1 MGQLDN
7 YPENPGDEIP
17 NPTEALLRTVNQEL
31 ERLKSGLLDQLNHD
45 VEKLRA
51 EKASLEQEIAGLQSQ
66 RQQQI
71 AQQQLMLRQLAQGLA
86 NQLQGEIAVHLNQV
100 TDSHAPVAGNS
111 QAEYKENAYQVLA
124 SLDSTLRTTFDT
136 LQNDLNSYRSSLS
149 QQLRHMHSLEQQGEL
164 ILDALV
170 SRLRDRLHNGSG
182 TLPPA
187 VSGDYE
193 SDFPPSEPSHLG
205 EIPIIPEPEP
215 IPAPPA
221 PPPPAAKP
229 QKASVVQLGFVF
241 IIGYAVLLSFFNV
254 VVAIIQGKPKLILGI
269 FELGGFIQ
277 PGFGNSLLIL
287 WLRMLVVVPAMAV
300 LAKFLYPKVFQDIRK
315 FGSLADTRLVV
326 NVIGSGFFLFLSQVL
341 IYIALGDISPGVA
354 ITVFFIYPIV
364 TLLSAWVFFG
374 DRPSKFRGI
383 VATAIFVGIVL
394 ISLPSTGIKVDDL
407 FVRGLTTAAA
417 SGITFAFY
425 VLLTQASAKKLHPVP
440 FSLINFIVILVCTC
454 GFLMVLPP
462 ELGVKVNPDVWPSLI
477 WSGVILGVLTL
488 VSYLLNNIGIS
499 MIGAAK
505 ASLLGSSGPV
515 LTALFAYIIIGRA
528 LSLQQALGM
537 LIVTLGVTALSFE
550 KMLSAPPPPGK
561 KPAK

>member
-7 YPENPGDEIP
+7 YPENPGDKIP
-17 NPTEALLRTVNQEL
+17 NPTEALLNTVTQEL

-51 EKASLEQEIAGLQSQ
+51 EKASLEEEIAGLQSQ

-71 AQQQLMLRQLAQGLA
+71 AQQQQMLRQLAQGLA
-86 NQLQGEIAVHLNQV
+86 NQLQGEIAVHLHQ
-100 TDSHAPVAGNS
+100 TADSHPPVAGNS
-111 QAEYKENAYQVLA
+111 QADYKENAYQVLA
-124 SLDSTLRTTFDT
+124 ALDSTLRATFDT

-182 TLPPA
+182 TLPPL
-187 VSGDYE
+187 SGE
-193 SDFPPSEPSHLG
+193 QNFDFPPPDHQHLA
-205 EIPIIPEPEP
+205 EIPITPEPEP

-221 PPPPAAKP
+221 PAAKP
-229 QKASVVQLGFVF
+229 QKASAVQLGFVF

-254 VVAIIQGKPKLILGI
+254 VVAIIQGKPKMILGM
-269 FELGGFIQ
+269 FQLGGFIQ

-315 FGSLADTRLVV
+315 FGSLSDTRLVV

-364 TLLSAWVFFG
+364 TLLSAWLFFG
-374 DRPSKFRGI
+374 DRPSNFRGI
-383 VATAIFVGIVL
+383 VAAVIFVGIVL

-407 FVRGLTTAAA
+407 FVRGLTTAAF

-454 GFLMVLPP
+454 AFLMVLPP

-528 LSLQQALGM
+528 LSFQQALGM
-537 LIVTLGVTALSFE
+537 LIVTVGVTALSFE
-550 KMLSAPPPPGK
+550 KMLSAPPPPGA